1 MVDNL
6 LNYTVELHDI
16 IFVDKNYSVIKRM
29 INDYP
34 EILNKLMPK
43 IISNLTTNICD
54 NPRLFKFIFGEL
66 SHLTNNDL
74 VPKIIFIMN
83 NDLDLISE
91 KHETLLWYITKNPKI
106 KKLFF
111 DTIKSH
117 CCEYNKLIHIIIKK
131 EYFTVDKIIDN
142 FLSREIRVMYSY
154 CDKKYLSYELIG
166 KRFYYDYNL

>member
-1 MVDNL
+1 MKNIVLEQHIVINKLSTMVDNL

-66 SHLTNNDL
+66 
-74 VPKIIFIMN
+74 
-83 NDLDLISE
+83 
-91 KHETLLWYITKNPKI
+91 
-106 KKLFF
+106 
-111 DTIKSH
+111 
-117 CCEYNKLIHIIIKK
+117 
-131 EYFTVDKIIDN
+131 
-142 FLSREIRVMYSY
+142 
-154 CDKKYLSYELIG
+154 
-166 KRFYYDYNL
+166 